1 MIRTRENPVAVRA
14 GALSVLVHGV
24 LLTLLLVSF
33 QWKSVQ
39 PMNVAEVQ
47 LWDSLP
53 AEKPVAP
60 PPPPE
65 PTPEPQPTPEPPKPE
80 LTPEPAPE
88 PKVDIQLKKEKD
100 IKPKVE
106 KPKKEEPPKPDLN
119 KQKEL
124 EKEKQDKLKKLQQM
138 LLAEDTAIQ
147 AAAPK
152 QDTGVKTTQPQLNQG
167 EIDSYKLKIRNKIR
181 QNVMR
186 QVCGDGK
193 PEVEVK
199 IRLMPTGLL
208 SAPAQIIKGS
218 GISACDDAVI
228 RAISAAEP
236 LPLPT
241 QPELL
246 NQFRE
251 LNLKFR
257 PNDD

>member
-1 MIRTRENPVAVRA
+1 MIRTHENPVAVRA

-65 PTPEPQPTPEPPKPE
+65 PSPEPEPTPEPPKPE
-80 LTPEPAPE
+80 PKPEPAPE
-88 PKVDIQLKKEKD
+88 PKVDIQLKKDKE

-119 KQKEL
+119 KQKQL
-124 EKEKQDKLKKLQQM
+124 EKEKQEKLKKLQQM
-138 LLAEDTAIQ
+138 LLAEDTATQ

-152 QDTGVKTTQPQLNQG
+152 QDVGVKSATPAVSQG
-167 EIDSYKLKIRNKIR
+167 EVDKYIASVVAIIRPLVNK
-181 QNVMR
+181 
-186 QVCGDGK
+186 QVCGSGK
-193 PEVEVK
+193 PELLFEVT
-199 IRLMPTGLL
+199 LLPTGEPSSTRLAK
-208 SAPAQIIKGS
+208 SS
-218 GISACDDAVI
+218 GITACDNAVDY
-228 RAISAAEP
+228 AINKAKLPKPPAE
-236 LPLPT
+236 LFSTVRDLK
-241 QPELL
+241 
-246 NQFRE
+246 
-251 LNLKFR
+251 LKFR